1 MMDTKLLRQKILDLA
16 IRGKLVPQ
24 DPNDEPASALLERI
38 RAEKA
43 RLVKDGKIKKD
54 KTESFIFKGSDN
66 RHYENVPHGWII
78 SELCNICEIT
88 SSKRIFQNEYVTT
101 GIPFYRTKEIVELN
115 LQKQVSTVLYISE
128 EKYTR
133 IKNELDIPRKNDI
146 LLSAVGTIGISW
158 IVDDRTFYFKDGN
171 LLWLKNIIIDSYFLK
186 YMLDKIFTQIDIKS
200 GTAYSALTIEKLKQF
215 LIPIPPLAE
224 QHRIVAKIET
234 LLDKINNIE
243 KDNVDLLQSV
253 ILAKSKILDLAVR
266 GKLVPQDPNDE
277 PASVLLERIRAEKKG
292 SDKSHYEK
300 LEEIPYEI
308 PENWAWI
315 RLGEV
320 CNIFNGNSINEDE
333 KVKKYVGQID
343 GFNYIATKDI
353 DFDGKI
359 NYENGVK
366 IPFPTVKPFRKAY
379 AGTPLLCIEG
389 GSAGRKIGILSEDVC
404 FGNKLCAF
412 ESEIINTKFL
422 YYFLQSPEFQGLF
435 ATSKSG
441 LIGGVSINTIKTLTF
456 ALPPLAEQTRIVAA
470 IDLLLNQINLLK
482 E

>member
-1 MMDTKLLRQKILDLA
+1 LPKQK
-16 IRGKLVPQ
+16 
-24 DPNDEPASALLERI
+24 
-38 RAEKA
+38 
-43 RLVKDGKIKKD
+43 
-54 KTESFIFKGSDN
+54 
-66 RHYENVPHGWII
+66 
-78 SELCNICEIT
+78 
-88 SSKRIFQNEYVTT
+88 TT
-101 GIPFYRTKEIVELN
+101 
-115 LQKQVSTVLYISE
+115 Q
-128 EKYTR
+128 
-133 IKNELDIPRKNDI
+133 
-146 LLSAVGTIGISW
+146 
-158 IVDDRTFYFKDGN
+158 
-171 LLWLKNIIIDSYFLK
+171 
-186 YMLDKIFTQIDIKS
+186 
-200 GTAYSALTIEKLKQF
+200 
-215 LIPIPPLAE
+215 
-224 QHRIVAKIET
+224 
-234 LLDKINNIE
+234 
-243 KDNVDLLQSV
+243 
-253 ILAKSKILDLAVR
+253 
-266 GKLVPQDPNDE
+266 
-277 PASVLLERIRAEKKG
+277 
-292 SDKSHYEK
+292 KSHYEK